1 MSEKQFEKLLKIKQ
15 KKIDDS
21 IQTIEEADKRFNEK
35 INKILNAI

>member
-21 IQTIEEADKRFNEK
+21 IQAIEEADKRFNEK
-35 INKILNAI
+35 MNKILNAI